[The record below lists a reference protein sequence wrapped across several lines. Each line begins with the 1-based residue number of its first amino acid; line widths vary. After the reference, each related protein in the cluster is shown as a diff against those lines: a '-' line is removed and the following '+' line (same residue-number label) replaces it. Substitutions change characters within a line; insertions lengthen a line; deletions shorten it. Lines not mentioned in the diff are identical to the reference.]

1 MKIAICMMK
10 CLDVGYGSVKSA
22 VTLANEFAKRGYDV
36 SFVCYD
42 KPGGRLEFPLDPR
55 VKFRN
60 LATFEPR
67 NSLRVL
73 RAVVKVLYNV
83 PSFLPVFLYER
94 IAALLYSI
102 RCYILNSFAPF
113 WSWHWLLHNRR
124 YDVVSIH
131 GSDAIAV
138 IPLAVQKKWSKL
150 VITLHSM
157 PKAEIEMFSFGRIP
171 SIMKRIGLGRA
182 DTITVLQKEFIEQT
196 YVYCRYHNKKRI
208 VCIPNII
215 YESTKTRERRLGKHV
230 NFIAVGSLVKEKNFD
245 ILIEALSLIDYKE
258 WSCNI
263 WGQDSGE
270 MSNLRELIARL
281 NLDQFVFLRGFSN
294 EIEQEIDKADF
305 IVQPSYFEGFPLA
318 VAEAMTMGVVP
329 IGFASCPGINNLIE
343 DSVNGLL
350 VVGNN
355 ALDLSRAIETIL
367 RNPNL
372 YKYLS
377 RNAIKS
383 MQKYTPQSVMPKWE
397 QIINE

>member
-1 MKIAICMMK
+1 
-10 CLDVGYGSVKSA
+10 
-22 VTLANEFAKRGYDV
+22 
-36 SFVCYD
+36 
-42 KPGGRLEFPLDPR
+42 
-55 VKFRN
+55 
-60 LATFEPR
+60 
-67 NSLRVL
+67 
-73 RAVVKVLYNV
+73 
-83 PSFLPVFLYER
+83 
-94 IAALLYSI
+94 
-102 RCYILNSFAPF
+102 
-113 WSWHWLLHNRR
+113 
-124 YDVVSIH
+124 
-131 GSDAIAV
+131 
-138 IPLAVQKKWSKL
+138 
-150 VITLHSM
+150 M